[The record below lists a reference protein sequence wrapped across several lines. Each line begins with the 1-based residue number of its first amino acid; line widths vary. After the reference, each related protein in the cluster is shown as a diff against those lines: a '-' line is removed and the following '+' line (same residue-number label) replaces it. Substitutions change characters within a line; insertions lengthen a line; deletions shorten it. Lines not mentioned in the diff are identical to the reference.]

1 MKHLLIKQAIFL
13 PVIYFASII
22 IAAFFANEYS
32 HIGQHASELGINANK
47 TAVIIFQV
55 GIILT
60 SISLILLSLGLVV
73 NFKKQFSLFAFLVF
87 LFGVTFIFGAIFPIG
102 SPWHGFY
109 GLGLFI
115 MIAPF
120 VFLYEL
126 NRMIEK
132 KSLHILS
139 IVAGALIFLYL
150 WAMVARLDPMEYRGL
165 TQRLFALVVLGWF
178 SIVAWHLNA
187 RLKRT

>member
-1 MKHLLIKQAIFL
+1 MKHFLIKQAIFL
-13 PVIYFASII
+13 PVIYFGSII
-22 IAAFFANEYS
+22 IAGFFANDYC

-47 TAVIIFQV
+47 TAVTIFQI
-55 GIILT
+55 GIIAT
-60 SISLILLSLGLVV
+60 SISLFILSLGLVV
-73 NFKKQFSLFAFLVF
+73 NFKKQFSLFAVLVF

-132 KSLHILS
+132 RSLHILS

-165 TQRLFALVVLGWF
+165 TQRLFALVVFGWF
-178 SIVAWHLNA
+178 SVVAWHLNA
-187 RLKRT
+187 KLDKH